1 MASNMDKTTGG
12 FRFSVEIDGAGVVAF
27 FNECNLAG
35 WETEVIE
42 YREGGDNKSVRKLMG
57 VTRFSNIVLKEG
69 MLFNP
74 FFYDWA
80 GAVAGANVKSD
91 TRRRGAVI
99 LCHDDGS
106 EAMRFSFERGWPC
119 RWEGPVLKADQSEI
133 AVEVLE
139 IAHEGITKRDISAK

>member
-1 MASNMDKTTGG
+1 MASKMEKTTGG
-12 FRFSVEIDGAGVVAF
+12 FRFFVEVDGSGVVAH

-42 YREGGDNKSVRKLMG
+42 YREGGDNMSVRKLIG

-80 GAVAGANVKSD
+80 GKIAGGKVSKD
-91 TRRRGAVI
+91 TRRRGAVV
-99 LCHDDGS
+99 LCNDDGS
-106 EAMRFSFERGWPC
+106 EAMRFTFERGWPC
-119 RWEGPVLKADQSEI
+119 RWQGPVLKADQSEI
-133 AVEVLE
+133 ATEVLE
-139 IAHEGITKRDISAK
+139 IAHEGITKREISGQ